1 MEQDIKIELEK
12 RMNEDEEVKKLKDEI
27 EENEQD

>member
-12 RMNEDEEVKKLKDEI
+12 RMNEDEEVKKLKDI
-27 EENEQD
+27 LEELQNN